1 MLDIATKPVEA
12 LLFRSD
18 VVAIGA
24 FRCAVSHPL
33 YRDSGP
39 CSHHTI
45 VFPRTVT
52 GIRHA
57 DGPSFLGS
65 PNTVSFYNQH
75 QLYTRQPV
83 SDADRSDWYVV
94 ADDALRDAIA
104 AHDPAVADRPA
115 RPFPFACGP
124 SDPDAYVTQRALFD
138 RLATDDAPDALEVE
152 ETVLRVLARVLA
164 GAYAS
169 RPRLTAP
176 MREAVEEVKRVL
188 SRRPEGNAT
197 LRELAA
203 GVETSPF
210 HLCRAFKRATG
221 VTLTAYRHDLRLRL
235 ALDRLHGRTDLTDLA
250 LDLGYSS
257 HSHFTRVFRRHFGVT
272 PSAWTRSRDLRCR

>member
-1 MLDIATKPVEA
+1 MLDIATKPVER

-24 FRCAVSHPL
+24 FRCAVTHPL

-39 CSHHTI
+39 CTHHTI

-57 DGPSFLGS
+57 GGASFTGS

-75 QLYTRQPV
+75 QIYTRQPV
-83 SDADRSDWYVV
+83 SPIDSSDWYVV
-94 ADDALRDAIA
+94 SDDALRDAISA
-104 AHDPAVADRPA
+104 YDPAVADRPA

-124 SDPDAYVTQRALFD
+124 SDASAYVTQRALFD
-138 RLATDDAPDALEVE
+138 RLAAGDATEALEVE
-152 ETVLRVLARVLA
+152 ETVLRVLERVLA
-164 GAYAS
+164 GAYAA
-169 RPRLTAP
+169 RPRLSAP
-176 MREAVEEVKRVL
+176 MREAVAEVQRVVARKPEE
-188 SRRPEGNAT
+188 SRT

-221 VTLTAYRHDLRLRL
+221 MTLTAYRHDLRLRL
-235 ALDRLHGRTDLTDLA
+235 ALERLRSPVDLTDLA

-257 HSHFTRVFRRHFGVT
+257 HSHFTHVFRRHFGIT
-272 PSAWTRSRDLRCR
+272 PSAWARSRRH